1 MKRHITVVAMASC
14 LITTQVT
21 SASPSRCEAAVTR
34 EIAFTAPGARDA
46 LDVSA
51 QGPDCASSVVTVVIR
66 KGGAQPVAAF
76 AIPLL
81 WLHETIDTSRPM
93 LPDALKGLLQAYV
106 TDAQVDAGGTT
117 IPQWK
122 KREPTPGFSQGLE
135 LTTPLDRKSYARLR
149 AAKPNMLCL
158 ADAHDMGACYVW
170 NAHDAKADVILRR

>member
-1 MKRHITVVAMASC
+1 MKRHISVVALAGC
-14 LITTQVT
+14 LLTTQVA
-21 SASPSRCEAAVTR
+21 SAAPTHCEAAFTR
-34 EIAFTAPGARDA
+34 EIAFTAPGAKDV

-51 QGPDCASSVVTVVIR
+51 QGPDCATSVVTVVIR
-66 KGGAQPVAAF
+66 KSDTQPLTAF

-81 WLHETIDTSRPM
+81 WLHETIDTSKPM
-93 LPDALKGLLQAYV
+93 SPDTLKGLLQAYV
-106 TDAQVDAGGTT
+106 TDAQVDAGGST

-158 ADAHDMGACYVW
+158 ADAHDMGTCYVW

>member
-1 MKRHITVVAMASC
+1 MIRNTAFALAAIMTLHPTVATA
-14 LITTQVT
+14 
-21 SASPSRCEAAVTR
+21 APSRCEAAVTR
-34 EIAFTAPGARDA
+34 EIAFTAPGAKDV

-51 QGPDCASSVVTVVIR
+51 QGPDCATSVVTVVIR
-66 KGGAQPVAAF
+66 KSDAQPVAAF

-81 WLHETIDTSRPM
+81 WLHETVDTSKPM
-93 LPDALKGLLQAYV
+93 SPDALKGLLQAYV

-135 LTTPLDRKSYARLR
+135 LTTPLERKSYARLR
-149 AAKPNMLCL
+149 AAKPNVLCL